1 MAIDGFMRSERDCII
16 CKENIKLT
24 DVGGHYSPLHFATGI
39 CKKCNKTAD
48 EIDEHIRMEEEE
60 WKERK
65 FHPPF
70 NLNYK
75 TGKYDDP
82 KDLV

>member
-1 MAIDGFMRSERDCII
+1 MPKDIAGM
-16 CKENIKLT
+16 
-24 DVGGHYSPLHFATGI
+24 HTGVKCVN
-39 CKKCNKTAD
+39 CKKEFNLFTSKDSEECDDCYNESQKIAD
-48 EIDEHIRMEEEE
+48 EIDEHIRMEEED